1 MEKVSR
7 RRKVRWKRVFGL
19 FFILMIIFIGTY
31 SFYQYKQGISIAE
44 AGSNITNNKQA
55 DTFKGTEVKFGK
67 INVLLLGS
75 DSRGEKHSR
84 TDSIMI
90 AHYDQNSHQAKLIS
104 IMRDTYVDIP
114 GHGKQKINAAYA
126 FGGPE
131 LLRQTIE
138 ENFNIDVNYFAMVDF
153 KGFSKV
159 VDVIAPDGIEV
170 DVPHQMKYGIGI
182 TLNPGKQT
190 LHGDK
195 LLGYVRFRHD
205 NQSDFGRVERQQ
217 EVIAKLE
224 DQALSMGSIVKIPKL
239 LGVINPYIETN
250 IDSSTLFSLGKDLIT
265 NQSSNIQ
272 TLRVPVDGSF
282 TNERFDN
289 VGDVLSINLD
299 ENKAAIEKFLGPTTN
314 S

>member
-1 MEKVSR
+1 MENVRR

-19 FFILMIIFIGTY
+19 LFILMIIFTTAY
-31 SFYQYKQGISIAE
+31 SIYQYKRGLSIAE
-44 AGSNITNNKQA
+44 AGSYLGNKKQT
-55 DTFKGTEVKFGK
+55 DTFKGKEVKFGK

-114 GHGKQKINAAYA
+114 GHGMQKINAAYA

-138 ENFNIDVNYFAMVDF
+138 ENFHIDVNYYAMVDF

-159 VDVIAPDGIEV
+159 VDVLAPDGIEV
-170 DVPHQMKYGIGI
+170 DVPHQMSSGIGM
-182 TLNPGKQT
+182 TLNAGKQT

-205 NQSDFGRVERQQ
+205 NLSDFGRVERQQ
-217 EVIAKLE
+217 EVLTKLE
-224 DQALSMGSIVKIPKL
+224 DQALSMGSVIKIPKL

-250 IDSSTLFSLGKDLIT
+250 LDSSTLFSLGKDLIT
-265 NQSSNIQ
+265 NRSSNLK
-272 TLRVPVDGSF
+272 TLRIPVDGSF
-282 TNERFDN
+282 TNERFDD
-289 VGDVLSINLD
+289 VGEVLSINLD
-299 ENKAAIEKFLGPTTN
+299 QNIAEIDKFLTST
-314 S
+314 SS